1 MTEAE
6 GQAGGPGGRSMLD
19 NTVGV
24 GDLVLLESLTED
36 SLLENLWDRYNNKD
50 IYTYIGNVVVSI
62 NPYRKFK
69 LYTSERIAEYR
80 SRNIYEL
87 PPHIY
92 AIADVAYRS
101 MRDYNQDQCILITGE
116 SGAGKTEASKVVMQY
131 VAAVSGKGWEVD
143 RVKEQLLQSN
153 PVLEAFGNAKT
164 VRNDNSS
171 RFGKYMDI
179 EFDFKGDPVGGV
191 ITKYLLEKSR
201 VVHQVQGERNFH
213 IFYHLLSGASDDLLA
228 KLHLKRDCDIYN
240 YLNQSG
246 CAKVDTIDDKKDFIV
261 VEKAMDVV
269 GFTPDEKSSIYSLLS
284 AVLNLG
290 NVTFE
295 EGEDHGEAHD
305 FVTLSNEEFLS
316 WTCEMLQCGPQLL
329 QEALTRR
336 TVEAGFEKVVTPL
349 SSARAY
355 YARDALSKATYR
367 RMFSWL
373 IQRINDSIRVK
384 KKGKR
389 KVIGVLDIY
398 GFEIFK
404 TNSFEQFIINYCNE
418 KLQQIFIELTL
429 QSEQEEYIRE
439 GIEWTTID
447 YFNNAIICDLV
458 EKTHVGIIALL
469 DEECLRP
476 GEVSDETLLAKLNK
490 HCTGHPHF
498 ESRRCKQFLSDQT
511 LPHDSFRL
519 KHYAGSVTYC
529 VTGFV
534 DKNNDLLYRDL
545 SQCMYSCGHPL
556 AKELFPDGCPTKA
569 TKKRPPTTGT
579 QFKVSVTELMKNLKS
594 KNPHYIR
601 CIKPNDRKVAGLFD
615 DKLVRH
621 QIRYLGLLEN
631 VRVRRAGFAYRQEYD
646 EALQRYKMLCEKTW
660 PIWRGV
666 PKEGIKELFKGLN
679 IKPAAYACGRTK
691 IFIRNPRT
699 LFDLEERR
707 KHSMHRLAI
716 IIQTVF
722 RGWSQRTKYL
732 KMKESE
738 IIIAKYYRRFRD
750 QRIYQRK
757 KQAAIVIAS
766 YTRGWKARELYKAM
780 LYEKKC
786 IWASGI
792 IRKYFYGWQARK
804 LYKAMLYEKKC
815 IWASGIIR
823 KYFYGWQARKL
834 YRAMVLEKNRKQA
847 AITINAYCRGWKA
860 RQLYRAMLLEK
871 KRNQAV
877 TVINA
882 YFRGWKARKLY
893 HAMVLEKIR
902 NQAASVINALYR
914 GWKARQLYRAMLLEK
929 KRNQAA
935 SIINAYF
942 KGWKI
947 RRLYYPKFKKN
958 AAPKIMKFLRVFF
971 RYRYLI
977 TLKRNLPTVSPVD
990 EHWPSSSPMFRK
1002 TNALLRDI
1010 YHSWRCKK
1018 YRDSITPE
1026 KRNILREKLQ
1036 ASEVFK
1042 DKKSLY
1048 PSTVGV
1054 PFHSDRLNLIANP
1067 KWQKNAKN
1075 NNMRIVWSDSVLK
1088 INRKDGKTVPQILTI
1103 SDSEVLVLDPKSLQ
1117 LKYNVDLGDIQK
1129 ISVSPLKDGVIVFHL
1144 RSDKQDKNYL
1154 KGDFA
1159 FHTEHVVELVA
1170 KLLMQVES
1178 KNDIQA
1184 PVHVADKIAVNFGG
1198 STVELSFKA
1207 SDKPLTQPLLCKRK
1221 GDVIDVLI

>member
-757 KQAAIVIAS
+757 KQAAIVIAA
-766 YTRGWKARELYKAM
+766 YT
-780 LYEKKC
+780 
-786 IWASGI
+786 
-792 IRKYFYGWQARK
+792 
-804 LYKAMLYEKKC
+804 
-815 IWASGIIR
+815 
-823 KYFYGWQARKL
+823 
-834 YRAMVLEKNRKQA
+834 
-847 AITINAYCRGWKA
+847 RGWKA

-1002 TNALLRDI
+1002 TNALLKDI

>member
-1 MTEAE
+1 
-6 GQAGGPGGRSMLD
+6 SNLSFLD
-19 NTVGV
+19 
-24 GDLVLLESLTED
+24 LQ
-36 SLLENLWDRYNNKD
+36 
-50 IYTYIGNVVVSI
+50 TYIGNVVVSI

-69 LYTSERIAEYR
+69 LYTSEMIAKYR

-92 AIADVAYRS
+92 AIADEAYRS
-101 MRDYNQDQCILITGE
+101 MRDYNQDQCIIITGE
-116 SGAGKTEASKVVMQY
+116 SGAGKTEASKVVMQF

-164 VRNDNSS
+164 LRNDNSS

-228 KLHLKRDCDIYN
+228 KLHLKRDCDIYY
-240 YLNQSG
+240 YLNQSE
-246 CAKVDTIDDKKDFIV
+246 CSEVSTIDDKKDFIV
-261 VEKAMDVV
+261 VEKAMDIV
-269 GFTPDEKSSIYSLLS
+269 GFNPDEKHSIYTLLS
-284 AVLNLG
+284 AILNLG

-295 EGEDHGEAHD
+295 EEADHGAAHD
-305 FVTLSNEEFLS
+305 FVTLTNGEFLN
-316 WTCEMLQCGPQLL
+316 WTCEMLQCGSQLL
-329 QEALTRR
+329 QDALTRR
-336 TVEAGFEKVVTPL
+336 TVEAGNEKVVTPL
-349 SSARAY
+349 TSARAY

-373 IQRINDSIRVK
+373 IQRVNDSIRVK
-384 KKGKR
+384 KRGKR

-398 GFEIFK
+398 GFEIFQ

-429 QSEQEEYIRE
+429 QSEQEEYVRE
-439 GIEWTTID
+439 GIEWTAID

-476 GEVSDETLLAKLNK
+476 GEVSDDTFLEKLNK
-490 HCTGHPHF
+490 HCTEHPHF
-498 ESRRCKQFLSDQT
+498 ESRRCKKFLSDQT

-529 VTGFV
+529 VSGFV

-545 SQCMYSCGHPL
+545 SQCMYLCGHPL

-579 QFKVSVTELMKNLKS
+579 QFKVSVAELMKNLKT

-621 QIRYLGLLEN
+621 QVRYLGFYWPVKVTLLT
-631 VRVRRAGFAYRQEYD
+631 VCSPVV
-646 EALQRYKMLCEKTW
+646 RYKMLCDKTW
-660 PIWRGV
+660 PNWRGA
-666 PKEGIKELFKGLN
+666 PKEGIKELFKSLN
-679 IKPAAYACGRTK
+679 IKPAACAYGRTK

-699 LFDLEERR
+699 LFELEERR
-707 KHSMHRLAI
+707 KHGMHRLAI
-716 IIQTVF
+716 IIQTIF
-722 RGWSQRTKYL
+722 RGWNQRTKFL

-738 IIIAKYYRRFRD
+738 VIIAKYYRRFRD
-750 QRIYQRK
+750 QRLYLRK
-757 KQAAIVIAS
+757 RQATIVIQC
-766 YTRGWKARELYKAM
+766 YTRGWKAREIYKAM
-780 LYEKKC
+780 VYEKMC

-804 LYKAMLYEKKC
+804 LYRAMLYEKWC

-834 YRAMVLEKNRKQA
+834 YRAMVLEKKRNQA
-847 AITINAYCRGWKA
+847 VTTIAAYFRGWKA
-860 RQLYRAMLLEK
+860 RALYRAMVLEK

-877 TVINA
+877 IIINA
-882 YFRGWKARKLY
+882 YCRGWKARKLY

-935 SIINAYF
+935 SIIKAYY
-942 KGWKI
+942 KGRKV

-971 RYRYLI
+971 RYRFLV
-977 TLKRNLPTVSPVD
+977 TLKKNLPSVSPVD

-1002 TNALLRDI
+1002 TNSVLKNM

-1018 YRDSITPE
+1018 YRDNISPE
-1026 KRNILREKLQ
+1026 RRNILKEKLQ

-1048 PSTVGV
+1048 PSTVPV
-1054 PFHSDRLNLIANP
+1054 PFKGDRLNLVANP
-1067 KWQKNAKN
+1067 KWQRNAKN
-1075 NNMRIVWSDSVLK
+1075 NNVHIVWADSVLK
-1088 INRKDGKTVPQILTI
+1088 VNRKDGKTVPQILTI
-1103 SDSEVLVLDPKSLQ
+1103 SDSEVSVLDPKSLQ

-1129 ISVSPLKDGVIVFHL
+1129 ISVTPLKDGVIVFHI
-1144 RSDKQDKNYL
+1144 RSDKQDKNHVI
-1154 KGDFA
+1154 KGDFV

-1170 KLLMQVES
+1170 KLLVQVDS
-1178 KNDIQA
+1178 RNDMLA

-1198 STVELSFKA
+1198 SVVELTFKT
-1207 SDKPLTQPLLCKRK
+1207 SDKALPQPLQCKRK
-1221 GDVIDVLI
+1221 GNVIDILI

>member
-1 MTEAE
+1 MTDAE
-6 GQAGGPGGRSMLD
+6 GQSLGPSGRSMLD
-19 NTVGV
+19 NTIGV
-24 GDLVLLESLTED
+24 GDMVLLESLTED
-36 SLLENLWDRYNNKD
+36 SMLENLWNRYNNKD

-69 LYTSERIAEYR
+69 LYTSEMIAKYR

-92 AIADVAYRS
+92 AIADEAYRS
-101 MRDYNQDQCILITGE
+101 MRDYNQDQCIIITGE
-116 SGAGKTEASKVVMQY
+116 SGAGKTEASKVVMQF

-164 VRNDNSS
+164 LRNDNSS

-228 KLHLKRDCDIYN
+228 KLHLKRDCDIYY
-240 YLNQSG
+240 YLNQSE
-246 CAKVDTIDDKKDFIV
+246 CSEVSTIDDKKDFIV
-261 VEKAMDVV
+261 VEKAMDIV
-269 GFTPDEKSSIYSLLS
+269 GFNPDEKHSIYTLLS
-284 AVLNLG
+284 AILNLG

-295 EGEDHGEAHD
+295 EEADHGAAHD
-305 FVTLSNEEFLS
+305 FVTLSNGEFLN
-316 WTCEMLQCGPQLL
+316 WTCEMLQCGSQLL
-329 QEALTRR
+329 QDALTRR
-336 TVEAGFEKVVTPL
+336 TVEAGNEKVVTPL
-349 SSARAY
+349 TSARAY

-373 IQRINDSIRVK
+373 IQRVNDSIRVK
-384 KKGKR
+384 KRGKR

-398 GFEIFK
+398 GFEIFQ

-429 QSEQEEYIRE
+429 QSEQEEYVRE
-439 GIEWTTID
+439 GIEWTAID

-476 GEVSDETLLAKLNK
+476 GEVSDGTFLEKLNK
-490 HCTGHPHF
+490 HCTEHPHF
-498 ESRRCKQFLSDQT
+498 ESRKCKKFLSDQT

-519 KHYAGSVTYC
+519 RHYAGSVTYC
-529 VTGFV
+529 VSGFV

-545 SQCMYSCGHPL
+545 SQCMYLCGHPL

-579 QFKVSVTELMKNLKS
+579 QFKVSVAELMKNLKT

-621 QIRYLGLLEN
+621 QVRYLGLLEN
-631 VRVRRAGFAYRQEYD
+631 LRVRRAGFAFRQEFD
-646 EALQRYKMLCEKTW
+646 EALQRYKMLCDKTW
-660 PIWRGV
+660 PNWRGA
-666 PKEGIKELFKGLN
+666 PKEGIKELFKSLN
-679 IKPAAYACGRTK
+679 IKPEACAYGRTK

-699 LFDLEERR
+699 LFELEERR
-707 KHSMHRLAI
+707 KHGMHRLAI
-716 IIQTVF
+716 IIQTIF
-722 RGWSQRTKYL
+722 RGWNQRTKFL

-738 IIIAKYYRRFRD
+738 VIIAKYYRRFRD
-750 QRIYQRK
+750 RRLYLRK
-757 KQAAIVIAS
+757 RQATIVIQC
-766 YTRGWKARELYKAM
+766 YTRGWKAREIYKAM
-780 LYEKKC
+780 VYEKMC

-792 IRKYFYGWQARK
+792 IRKYFYGWQ
-804 LYKAMLYEKKC
+804 
-815 IWASGIIR
+815 
-823 KYFYGWQARKL
+823 
-834 YRAMVLEKNRKQA
+834 V
-847 AITINAYCRGWKA
+847 
-860 RQLYRAMLLEK
+860 
-871 KRNQAV
+871 
-877 TVINA
+877 
-882 YFRGWKARKLY
+882 
-893 HAMVLEKIR
+893 
-902 NQAASVINALYR
+902 
-914 GWKARQLYRAMLLEK
+914 
-929 KRNQAA
+929 
-935 SIINAYF
+935 
-942 KGWKI
+942 

-971 RYRYLI
+971 RYRFLV
-977 TLKRNLPTVSPVD
+977 TLKKNLPSVSPVD

-1002 TNALLRDI
+1002 TNSVLKNM

-1018 YRDSITPE
+1018 YRDNISPE
-1026 KRNILREKLQ
+1026 RRNILKEKLQ

-1048 PSTVGV
+1048 PSTVPV
-1054 PFHSDRLNLIANP
+1054 PFKGDRLNLVANP
-1067 KWQKNAKN
+1067 KWQRNAKN
-1075 NNMRIVWSDSVLK
+1075 NNVHIVWADSVLK
-1088 INRKDGKTVPQILTI
+1088 VNRKDGKTVPQILTI
-1103 SDSEVLVLDPKSLQ
+1103 SDSEVSVLDPKSLQ

-1129 ISVSPLKDGVIVFHL
+1129 ISVTPLKDGVIVFHI
-1144 RSDKQDKNYL
+1144 RSDKQDKNHVI
-1154 KGDFA
+1154 KGDFV

-1170 KLLMQVES
+1170 KLLVQVDS
-1178 KNDIQA
+1178 RNDMLA

-1198 STVELSFKA
+1198 SVVELTFKT
-1207 SDKPLTQPLLCKRK
+1207 SDKALPQPLQCKRK
-1221 GDVIDVLI
+1221 GNVIDILI

>member
-792 IRKYFYGWQARK
+792 IRKYFYGWQAR
-804 LYKAMLYEKKC
+804 
-815 IWASGIIR
+815 
-823 KYFYGWQARKL
+823 
-834 YRAMVLEKNRKQA
+834 
-847 AITINAYCRGWKA
+847 
-860 RQLYRAMLLEK
+860 
-871 KRNQAV
+871 
-877 TVINA
+877 
-882 YFRGWKARKLY
+882 
-893 HAMVLEKIR
+893 
-902 NQAASVINALYR
+902 
-914 GWKARQLYRAMLLEK
+914 QLYRAMLLEK

>member
-757 KQAAIVIAS
+757 KQAAIVIAA

-792 IRKYFYGWQARK
+792 IRKYFYGWQ
-804 LYKAMLYEKKC
+804 
-815 IWASGIIR
+815 
-823 KYFYGWQARKL
+823 
-834 YRAMVLEKNRKQA
+834 
-847 AITINAYCRGWKA
+847 
-860 RQLYRAMLLEK
+860 
-871 KRNQAV
+871 
-877 TVINA
+877 
-882 YFRGWKARKLY
+882 
-893 HAMVLEKIR
+893 
-902 NQAASVINALYR
+902 
-914 GWKARQLYRAMLLEK
+914 
-929 KRNQAA
+929 
-935 SIINAYF
+935 
-942 KGWKI
+942 I

-1002 TNALLRDI
+1002 TNALLKDI

>member
-1 MTEAE
+1 MTDAE
-6 GQAGGPGGRSMLD
+6 GQSLGPSGRSMLD
-19 NTVGV
+19 NTIGV
-24 GDLVLLESLTED
+24 GDMVLLESLTED
-36 SLLENLWDRYNNKD
+36 SMLENLWNRYNNKD

-69 LYTSERIAEYR
+69 LYSSEMIAKYR

-92 AIADVAYRS
+92 AIADEAYRS
-101 MRDYNQDQCILITGE
+101 MRDYNQDQCIIITGE
-116 SGAGKTEASKVVMQY
+116 SGAGKTEASKVVMQF

-164 VRNDNSS
+164 LRNDNSS

-228 KLHLKRDCDIYN
+228 KLHLKRDCDIYY
-240 YLNQSG
+240 YLNQSE
-246 CAKVDTIDDKKDFIV
+246 CSEVSTIDDKKDFIV
-261 VEKAMDVV
+261 VEKAMDIV
-269 GFTPDEKSSIYSLLS
+269 GFNPDEKHSIYTLLS
-284 AVLNLG
+284 AILNLG

-295 EGEDHGEAHD
+295 EEADHGAAHD
-305 FVTLSNEEFLS
+305 FVTLSNGEFLN
-316 WTCEMLQCGPQLL
+316 WTCEMLQCGSQLL
-329 QEALTRR
+329 QDALTRR
-336 TVEAGFEKVVTPL
+336 TVEAGNEKVVTPL
-349 SSARAY
+349 TSARAY

-373 IQRINDSIRVK
+373 IQRVNDSIRVK
-384 KKGKR
+384 KRGKR

-398 GFEIFK
+398 GFEIFQ

-429 QSEQEEYIRE
+429 QSEQEEYVRE
-439 GIEWTTID
+439 GIEWTAID

-476 GEVSDETLLAKLNK
+476 GEVSDDTFLEKLNK
-490 HCTGHPHF
+490 HCTEHPHF
-498 ESRRCKQFLSDQT
+498 ESRRCKKFLSDQT

-529 VTGFV
+529 VSGFV

-545 SQCMYSCGHPL
+545 SQCMYLCGHPL

-579 QFKVSVTELMKNLKS
+579 QFKVSVAELMKNLKT

-601 CIKPNDRKVAGLFD
+601 CIKPNDRKVAGIFD

-621 QIRYLGLLEN
+621 QVRYLGLLEN
-631 VRVRRAGFAYRQEYD
+631 LRVRRAGFAFRQEFE
-646 EALQRYKMLCEKTW
+646 EALQRYKMLCDKTW
-660 PIWRGV
+660 PNWRGA
-666 PKEGIKELFKGLN
+666 PKEGIKELFKSLN
-679 IKPAAYACGRTK
+679 IKPAACAYGRTK

-699 LFDLEERR
+699 LFELEERR
-707 KHSMHRLAI
+707 KHGMHRLAI
-716 IIQTVF
+716 IIQTIF
-722 RGWSQRTKYL
+722 RGWNQRTKFL

-738 IIIAKYYRRFRD
+738 VIIAKYYRRFRD
-750 QRIYQRK
+750 QRLYLRK
-757 KQAAIVIAS
+757 RQATIVIQC
-766 YTRGWKARELYKAM
+766 YTRGWKAREIYKAM
-780 LYEKKC
+780 VYEKMC

-792 IRKYFYGWQARK
+792 IRKYFYGWQ
-804 LYKAMLYEKKC
+804 
-815 IWASGIIR
+815 
-823 KYFYGWQARKL
+823 
-834 YRAMVLEKNRKQA
+834 
-847 AITINAYCRGWKA
+847 
-860 RQLYRAMLLEK
+860 
-871 KRNQAV
+871 
-877 TVINA
+877 
-882 YFRGWKARKLY
+882 
-893 HAMVLEKIR
+893 
-902 NQAASVINALYR
+902 
-914 GWKARQLYRAMLLEK
+914 ARQLYRAMLLEK

-935 SIINAYF
+935 SIIKAYY
-942 KGWKI
+942 KGRKV

-971 RYRYLI
+971 RYRFLV
-977 TLKRNLPTVSPVD
+977 TLKKNLPSVSPVD

-1002 TNALLRDI
+1002 TNSLLKNM

-1018 YRDSITPE
+1018 YRDNISPE
-1026 KRNILREKLQ
+1026 RRNILKEKLQ

-1048 PSTVGV
+1048 PSTVPV
-1054 PFHSDRLNLIANP
+1054 PFKGDRLNLVANP
-1067 KWQKNAKN
+1067 KWQRNAKN
-1075 NNMRIVWSDSVLK
+1075 NNVHIVWADSVLK
-1088 INRKDGKTVPQILTI
+1088 VNRKDGKTVPQILTI
-1103 SDSEVLVLDPKSLQ
+1103 SDSEVSVLDPKSLQ

-1129 ISVSPLKDGVIVFHL
+1129 ISVTPLKDGVIVFHI
-1144 RSDKQDKNYL
+1144 RSDKQDKNHVI
-1154 KGDFA
+1154 KGDFV

-1170 KLLMQVES
+1170 KLLVQVDS
-1178 KNDIQA
+1178 RNDMLA

-1198 STVELSFKA
+1198 SVVELTFKT
-1207 SDKPLTQPLLCKRK
+1207 SDKALPQPLQCKRK
-1221 GDVIDVLI
+1221 GNVIDILI

>member
-1 MTEAE
+1 MTDAE
-6 GQAGGPGGRSMLD
+6 GQSLGPSGRSMLD
-19 NTVGV
+19 NTIGV
-24 GDLVLLESLTED
+24 GDMVLLESLTED
-36 SLLENLWDRYNNKD
+36 SMLENLWNRYNNKD

-69 LYTSERIAEYR
+69 LYTSEMIAKYR

-92 AIADVAYRS
+92 AIADEAYRS
-101 MRDYNQDQCILITGE
+101 MRDYNQDQCIIITGE
-116 SGAGKTEASKVVMQY
+116 SGAGKTEASKVVMQF

-164 VRNDNSS
+164 LRNDNSS

-228 KLHLKRDCDIYN
+228 KLHLKRDCDIYY
-240 YLNQSG
+240 YLNQSE
-246 CAKVDTIDDKKDFIV
+246 CSEVSTIDDKKDFIV
-261 VEKAMDVV
+261 VEKAMDIV
-269 GFTPDEKSSIYSLLS
+269 GFNPDEKHSIYTLLS
-284 AVLNLG
+284 AILNLG

-295 EGEDHGEAHD
+295 EEADHGAAHD
-305 FVTLSNEEFLS
+305 FVTLSNGEFLN
-316 WTCEMLQCGPQLL
+316 WTCEMLQCGSQLL
-329 QEALTRR
+329 QDALTRR
-336 TVEAGFEKVVTPL
+336 TVEAGNEKVVTPL
-349 SSARAY
+349 TSARAY

-373 IQRINDSIRVK
+373 IQRVNDSIRVK
-384 KKGKR
+384 KRGKR

-398 GFEIFK
+398 GFEIFQ

-429 QSEQEEYIRE
+429 QSEQEEYVRE
-439 GIEWTTID
+439 GIEWTAID

-476 GEVSDETLLAKLNK
+476 GEVSDGTFLEKLNK
-490 HCTGHPHF
+490 HCTEHPHF
-498 ESRRCKQFLSDQT
+498 ESRKCKKFLSDQT

-519 KHYAGSVTYC
+519 RHYAGSVTYC
-529 VTGFV
+529 VSGFV

-545 SQCMYSCGHPL
+545 SQCMYLCGHPL

-579 QFKVSVTELMKNLKS
+579 QFKVSVAELMKNLKT

-621 QIRYLGLLEN
+621 QVRYLGLLEN
-631 VRVRRAGFAYRQEYD
+631 LRVRRAGFAFRQEFD
-646 EALQRYKMLCEKTW
+646 EALQRYKMLCDKTW
-660 PIWRGV
+660 PNWRGA
-666 PKEGIKELFKGLN
+666 PKEGIKELFKSLN
-679 IKPAAYACGRTK
+679 IKPEACAYGRTK

-699 LFDLEERR
+699 LFELEERR
-707 KHSMHRLAI
+707 KHGMHRLAI
-716 IIQTVF
+716 IIQTIF
-722 RGWSQRTKYL
+722 RGWNQRTKFL

-738 IIIAKYYRRFRD
+738 VIIAKYYRRFRD
-750 QRIYQRK
+750 RRLYLRK
-757 KQAAIVIAS
+757 RQATIVIQC
-766 YTRGWKARELYKAM
+766 YT
-780 LYEKKC
+780 
-786 IWASGI
+786 
-792 IRKYFYGWQARK
+792 
-804 LYKAMLYEKKC
+804 
-815 IWASGIIR
+815 
-823 KYFYGWQARKL
+823 
-834 YRAMVLEKNRKQA
+834 
-847 AITINAYCRGWKA
+847 
-860 RQLYRAMLLEK
+860 
-871 KRNQAV
+871 
-877 TVINA
+877 
-882 YFRGWKARKLY
+882 
-893 HAMVLEKIR
+893 
-902 NQAASVINALYR
+902 R

-935 SIINAYF
+935 SIIKAYY
-942 KGWKI
+942 KGRKV

-971 RYRYLI
+971 RYRFLV
-977 TLKRNLPTVSPVD
+977 TLKKNLPSVSPVD

-1002 TNALLRDI
+1002 TNSVLKNM

-1018 YRDSITPE
+1018 YRDNISPE
-1026 KRNILREKLQ
+1026 RRNILKEKLQ

-1048 PSTVGV
+1048 PSTVPV
-1054 PFHSDRLNLIANP
+1054 PFKGDRLNLVANP
-1067 KWQKNAKN
+1067 KWQRNAKN
-1075 NNMRIVWSDSVLK
+1075 NNVHIVWADSVLK
-1088 INRKDGKTVPQILTI
+1088 VNRKDGKTVPQILTI
-1103 SDSEVLVLDPKSLQ
+1103 SDSEVSVLDPKSLQ

-1129 ISVSPLKDGVIVFHL
+1129 ISVTPLKDGVIVFHI
-1144 RSDKQDKNYL
+1144 RSDKQDKNHVI
-1154 KGDFA
+1154 KGDFV

-1170 KLLMQVES
+1170 KLLVQVDS
-1178 KNDIQA
+1178 RNDMLA

-1198 STVELSFKA
+1198 SVVELTFKT
-1207 SDKPLTQPLLCKRK
+1207 SDKALPQPLQCKRK
-1221 GDVIDVLI
+1221 GNVIDILI

>member
-1 MTEAE
+1 MTDAE
-6 GQAGGPGGRSMLD
+6 GQSLGPSGRSMLD
-19 NTVGV
+19 NTIGV
-24 GDLVLLESLTED
+24 GDMVLLESLTED
-36 SLLENLWDRYNNKD
+36 SMLENLWNRYNNKD

-69 LYTSERIAEYR
+69 LYTSEMIAKYR

-92 AIADVAYRS
+92 AIADEAYRS
-101 MRDYNQDQCILITGE
+101 MRDYNQDQCIIITGE
-116 SGAGKTEASKVVMQY
+116 SGAGKTEASKVVMQF

-164 VRNDNSS
+164 LRNDNSS

-228 KLHLKRDCDIYN
+228 KLHLKRDCDIYY
-240 YLNQSG
+240 YLNQSE
-246 CAKVDTIDDKKDFIV
+246 CSEVSTIDDKKDFIV
-261 VEKAMDVV
+261 VEKAMDIV
-269 GFTPDEKSSIYSLLS
+269 GFNPDEKHSIYTLLS
-284 AVLNLG
+284 AILNLG
-290 NVTFE
+290 NVKFE
-295 EGEDHGEAHD
+295 EEADHGAAHD
-305 FVTLSNEEFLS
+305 FVTLSNGEFLN
-316 WTCEMLQCGPQLL
+316 WTCEMLQCGSQLL
-329 QEALTRR
+329 QDALTRR
-336 TVEAGFEKVVTPL
+336 TVEAGNEKVVTPL
-349 SSARAY
+349 TSARAY

-373 IQRINDSIRVK
+373 IQRVNDSIRVK
-384 KKGKR
+384 KRGKR

-398 GFEIFK
+398 GFEIFQ

-429 QSEQEEYIRE
+429 QSEQEEYVRE
-439 GIEWTTID
+439 GIEWTAID

-476 GEVSDETLLAKLNK
+476 GEVSDGTFLEKLNK
-490 HCTGHPHF
+490 HCTEHPHF
-498 ESRRCKQFLSDQT
+498 ESRKCKKFLSDQT

-519 KHYAGSVTYC
+519 RHYAGSVTYC
-529 VTGFV
+529 VSGFV

-545 SQCMYSCGHPL
+545 SQCMYLCGHPL

-579 QFKVSVTELMKNLKS
+579 QFKVSVAELMKNLKT

-621 QIRYLGLLEN
+621 QVRYLGLLEN
-631 VRVRRAGFAYRQEYD
+631 LRVRRAGFAFRQEFD
-646 EALQRYKMLCEKTW
+646 EALQRYKMLCDKTW
-660 PIWRGV
+660 PNWRGA
-666 PKEGIKELFKGLN
+666 PKEGIKELFKSLN
-679 IKPAAYACGRTK
+679 IKPEACAYGRTK

-699 LFDLEERR
+699 LFELEERR
-707 KHSMHRLAI
+707 KHGMHRLAI
-716 IIQTVF
+716 IIQTIF
-722 RGWSQRTKYL
+722 RGWNQRTKFL

-738 IIIAKYYRRFRD
+738 VIIAKYYRRFRD
-750 QRIYQRK
+750 RRLYLRK
-757 KQAAIVIAS
+757 RQATIVIQC
-766 YTRGWKARELYKAM
+766 YT
-780 LYEKKC
+780 
-786 IWASGI
+786 
-792 IRKYFYGWQARK
+792 
-804 LYKAMLYEKKC
+804 
-815 IWASGIIR
+815 
-823 KYFYGWQARKL
+823 
-834 YRAMVLEKNRKQA
+834 
-847 AITINAYCRGWKA
+847 
-860 RQLYRAMLLEK
+860 
-871 KRNQAV
+871 
-877 TVINA
+877 
-882 YFRGWKARKLY
+882 
-893 HAMVLEKIR
+893 
-902 NQAASVINALYR
+902 R

-935 SIINAYF
+935 SIIKAYY
-942 KGWKI
+942 KGRKV

-971 RYRYLI
+971 RYRFLV
-977 TLKRNLPTVSPVD
+977 TLKKNLPSVSPVD

-1002 TNALLRDI
+1002 TNSVLKNM

-1018 YRDSITPE
+1018 YRDNISPE
-1026 KRNILREKLQ
+1026 RRNILKEKLQ

-1048 PSTVGV
+1048 PSTVPV
-1054 PFHSDRLNLIANP
+1054 PFKGDRLNLVANP
-1067 KWQKNAKN
+1067 KWQRNAKN
-1075 NNMRIVWSDSVLK
+1075 NNVHIVWADSVLK
-1088 INRKDGKTVPQILTI
+1088 VNRKDGKTVPQILTI
-1103 SDSEVLVLDPKSLQ
+1103 SDSEVSVLDPKSLQ

-1129 ISVSPLKDGVIVFHL
+1129 ISVTPLKDGVIVFHI
-1144 RSDKQDKNYL
+1144 RSDKQDKNHVI
-1154 KGDFA
+1154 KGDFV

-1170 KLLMQVES
+1170 KLLVQVDS
-1178 KNDIQA
+1178 RNDMLA

-1198 STVELSFKA
+1198 SVVELTFKT
-1207 SDKPLTQPLLCKRK
+1207 SDKALPQPLQCKRK
-1221 GDVIDVLI
+1221 GNVIDILI

>member
-1 MTEAE
+1 MTETE

-246 CAKVDTIDDKKDFIV
+246 CAQVDTIDDKKDFIV

-269 GFTPDEKSSIYSLLS
+269 GFTPDEKRSIYSLLS

-646 EALQRYKMLCEKTW
+646 QALQRYKMLCEKTW

-666 PKEGIKELFKGLN
+666 PKEGIKELFKSLN

-707 KHSMHRLAI
+707 KHAMHRLAI

-757 KQAAIVIAS
+757 RQAAIVIAC

-792 IRKYFYGWQARK
+792 IRKYFYGWQ
-804 LYKAMLYEKKC
+804 
-815 IWASGIIR
+815 
-823 KYFYGWQARKL
+823 
-834 YRAMVLEKNRKQA
+834 
-847 AITINAYCRGWKA
+847 
-860 RQLYRAMLLEK
+860 
-871 KRNQAV
+871 
-877 TVINA
+877 
-882 YFRGWKARKLY
+882 
-893 HAMVLEKIR
+893 
-902 NQAASVINALYR
+902 
-914 GWKARQLYRAMLLEK
+914 ARQLYRAMLLEK

-990 EHWPSSSPMFRK
+990 EHWPSSSLMFRK
-1002 TNALLRDI
+1002 TNALLKDI

-1042 DKKSLY
+1042 DKKTLY

-1129 ISVSPLKDGVIVFHL
+1129 ISVTPLKDGVIVFHV

-1198 STVELSFKA
+1198 STVELNFKA
-1207 SDKPLTQPLLCKRK
+1207 SDKPLTQPLVCKRK
-1221 GDVIDVLI
+1221 GDIIDVLI

>member
-757 KQAAIVIAS
+757 KQAAIVIAA
-766 YTRGWKARELYKAM
+766 YT
-780 LYEKKC
+780 
-786 IWASGI
+786 
-792 IRKYFYGWQARK
+792 
-804 LYKAMLYEKKC
+804 
-815 IWASGIIR
+815 
-823 KYFYGWQARKL
+823 
-834 YRAMVLEKNRKQA
+834 
-847 AITINAYCRGWKA
+847 
-860 RQLYRAMLLEK
+860 
-871 KRNQAV
+871 
-877 TVINA
+877 
-882 YFRGWKARKLY
+882 
-893 HAMVLEKIR
+893 
-902 NQAASVINALYR
+902 R

-1002 TNALLRDI
+1002 TNALLKDI

>member
-1 MTEAE
+1 MTDAE
-6 GQAGGPGGRSMLD
+6 GQSLGPSGRSMLD
-19 NTVGV
+19 NTIGV
-24 GDLVLLESLTED
+24 GDMVLLESLTED
-36 SLLENLWDRYNNKD
+36 SMLENLWNRYNNKD

-69 LYTSERIAEYR
+69 LYTSEMIAKYR

-92 AIADVAYRS
+92 AIADEAYRS
-101 MRDYNQDQCILITGE
+101 MRDYNQDQCIIITGE
-116 SGAGKTEASKVVMQY
+116 SGAGKTEASKVVMQF

-153 PVLEAFGNAKT
+153 P
-164 VRNDNSS
+164 
-171 RFGKYMDI
+171 GKYMDI

-228 KLHLKRDCDIYN
+228 KLHLKRDCDIYY
-240 YLNQSG
+240 YLNQSE
-246 CAKVDTIDDKKDFIV
+246 CSEVSTIDDKKDFIV
-261 VEKAMDVV
+261 VEKAMDIV
-269 GFTPDEKSSIYSLLS
+269 GFNPDEKHSIYTLLS
-284 AVLNLG
+284 AILNLG

-295 EGEDHGEAHD
+295 EEADHGAAHD
-305 FVTLSNEEFLS
+305 FVTLSNGEFLN
-316 WTCEMLQCGPQLL
+316 WTCEMLQCGSQLL
-329 QEALTRR
+329 QDALTRR
-336 TVEAGFEKVVTPL
+336 TVEAGNEKVVTPL
-349 SSARAY
+349 TSARAY

-373 IQRINDSIRVK
+373 IQRVNDSIRVK
-384 KKGKR
+384 KRGKR

-398 GFEIFK
+398 GFEIF
-404 TNSFEQFIINYCNE
+404 Q
-418 KLQQIFIELTL
+418 
-429 QSEQEEYIRE
+429 
-439 GIEWTTID
+439 GIEWTAID

-476 GEVSDETLLAKLNK
+476 GEVSDDTFLEKLNK
-490 HCTGHPHF
+490 HCTEHPHF
-498 ESRRCKQFLSDQT
+498 ESRRCKKFLSDQT

-529 VTGFV
+529 VSGFV

-545 SQCMYSCGHPL
+545 SQCMYLCGHPL

-579 QFKVSVTELMKNLKS
+579 QFKVSVAELMKNLKT

-621 QIRYLGLLEN
+621 QVRYLGLLEN
-631 VRVRRAGFAYRQEYD
+631 LRVRRAGFAFRQEFD
-646 EALQRYKMLCEKTW
+646 EALQRYKMLCDKTW
-660 PIWRGV
+660 PNWRGA
-666 PKEGIKELFKGLN
+666 PKEGIKELFK
-679 IKPAAYACGRTK
+679 
-691 IFIRNPRT
+691 
-699 LFDLEERR
+699 LFELEERR
-707 KHSMHRLAI
+707 KHGMHRLAI
-716 IIQTVF
+716 IIQTIF
-722 RGWSQRTKYL
+722 RGWNQRTKFL

-738 IIIAKYYRRFRD
+738 VIIAKYYRRFRD
-750 QRIYQRK
+750 QRLYLRK
-757 KQAAIVIAS
+757 RQATIVIQC
-766 YTRGWKARELYKAM
+766 YTRGWKAREIYKAM
-780 LYEKKC
+780 VYEK
-786 IWASGI
+786 
-792 IRKYFYGWQARK
+792 
-804 LYKAMLYEKKC
+804 MC

-834 YRAMVLEKNRKQA
+834 YRAMVLEKKRNQA
-847 AITINAYCRGWKA
+847 VTTIAAYFRGWKA
-860 RQLYRAMLLEK
+860 RALYRAMVLEK

-877 TVINA
+877 IIINA
-882 YFRGWKARKLY
+882 YCRGWKARKLY

-935 SIINAYF
+935 SIIKAYY
-942 KGWKI
+942 KGRKV

-971 RYRYLI
+971 RYRFLV
-977 TLKRNLPTVSPVD
+977 TLKKNLPSVSPVD

-1002 TNALLRDI
+1002 TNSLLKNM

-1018 YRDSITPE
+1018 YRDNISPE
-1026 KRNILREKLQ
+1026 RRNILKEKLQ

-1048 PSTVGV
+1048 PSTVPV
-1054 PFHSDRLNLIANP
+1054 PFKGDRLNLVANP
-1067 KWQKNAKN
+1067 KWQRNAKN
-1075 NNMRIVWSDSVLK
+1075 NNVHIIWADSVL
-1088 INRKDGKTVPQILTI
+1088 KTVPQILTI
-1103 SDSEVLVLDPKSLQ
+1103 SDSEVSVLDPKSLQ

-1129 ISVSPLKDGVIVFHL
+1129 ISVTPLKDGVIVFHI
-1144 RSDKQDKNYL
+1144 R
-1154 KGDFA
+1154 
-1159 FHTEHVVELVA
+1159 
-1170 KLLMQVES
+1170 
-1178 KNDIQA
+1178 
-1184 PVHVADKIAVNFGG
+1184 IAVNFGG
-1198 STVELSFKA
+1198 SVVELTFKT
-1207 SDKPLTQPLLCKRK
+1207 SDKALPQPLQCKRK
-1221 GDVIDVLI
+1221 GNVIDILI

>member
-1 MTEAE
+1 MTDAE
-6 GQAGGPGGRSMLD
+6 GQSLGPSGRSMLD
-19 NTVGV
+19 NTIGV
-24 GDLVLLESLTED
+24 GDMVLLESLTED
-36 SLLENLWDRYNNKD
+36 SMLENLWNRYNNKD

-69 LYTSERIAEYR
+69 LYTSEMIAKYR

-92 AIADVAYRS
+92 AIADEAYRS
-101 MRDYNQDQCILITGE
+101 MRDYNQDQCIIITGE
-116 SGAGKTEASKVVMQY
+116 SGAGKTEASKVVMQF

-164 VRNDNSS
+164 LRNDNSS

-228 KLHLKRDCDIYN
+228 KLHLKRDCDIYY
-240 YLNQSG
+240 YLNQSE
-246 CAKVDTIDDKKDFIV
+246 CSEVSTIDDKKDFIV
-261 VEKAMDVV
+261 VEKAMDIV
-269 GFTPDEKSSIYSLLS
+269 GFNPDEKHSIYTLLS
-284 AVLNLG
+284 AILNLG

-295 EGEDHGEAHD
+295 EEADHGAAHD
-305 FVTLSNEEFLS
+305 FVTLSNGEFLN
-316 WTCEMLQCGPQLL
+316 WTCEMLQCGSQLL
-329 QEALTRR
+329 QDALTRR
-336 TVEAGFEKVVTPL
+336 TVEAGNEKVVTPL
-349 SSARAY
+349 TSARAY

-373 IQRINDSIRVK
+373 IQRVNDSIRVK
-384 KKGKR
+384 KRGKR

-398 GFEIFK
+398 GFEIFQ

-429 QSEQEEYIRE
+429 QSEQEEYVRE
-439 GIEWTTID
+439 GIEWTAID

-476 GEVSDETLLAKLNK
+476 GEVSDDTFLEKLNK
-490 HCTGHPHF
+490 HCTEHPHF
-498 ESRRCKQFLSDQT
+498 ESRRCKKFLSDQT

-529 VTGFV
+529 VSGFV

-545 SQCMYSCGHPL
+545 SQCMYLCGHPL

-579 QFKVSVTELMKNLKS
+579 QFKVSVAELMKNLKT

-621 QIRYLGLLEN
+621 QVRYLGLLEN
-631 VRVRRAGFAYRQEYD
+631 LRVRRAGFAFRQEFD
-646 EALQRYKMLCEKTW
+646 EALQRYKMLCDKTW
-660 PIWRGV
+660 PNWRGA
-666 PKEGIKELFKGLN
+666 PKEGIKELFKSLN
-679 IKPAAYACGRTK
+679 IKPAACAYGRTK

-699 LFDLEERR
+699 LFELEERR
-707 KHSMHRLAI
+707 KHGMHRLAI
-716 IIQTVF
+716 IIQTIF
-722 RGWSQRTKYL
+722 RGWNQRTKFL

-738 IIIAKYYRRFRD
+738 VIIAKYYRRFRD
-750 QRIYQRK
+750 QRLYLRK
-757 KQAAIVIAS
+757 RQATIVIQC
-766 YTRGWKARELYKAM
+766 YTRGWKAREIYKAM
-780 LYEKKC
+780 VYEKMC

-792 IRKYFYGWQARK
+792 IRKYFYGWQ
-804 LYKAMLYEKKC
+804 
-815 IWASGIIR
+815 
-823 KYFYGWQARKL
+823 
-834 YRAMVLEKNRKQA
+834 V
-847 AITINAYCRGWKA
+847 
-860 RQLYRAMLLEK
+860 
-871 KRNQAV
+871 
-877 TVINA
+877 
-882 YFRGWKARKLY
+882 
-893 HAMVLEKIR
+893 
-902 NQAASVINALYR
+902 
-914 GWKARQLYRAMLLEK
+914 
-929 KRNQAA
+929 
-935 SIINAYF
+935 
-942 KGWKI
+942 

-971 RYRYLI
+971 RYRFLV
-977 TLKRNLPTVSPVD
+977 TLKKNLPSVSPVD

-1002 TNALLRDI
+1002 TNSLLKNM
-1010 YHSWRCKK
+1010 YHSWRCKM
-1018 YRDSITPE
+1018 YRDFISPE
-1026 KRNILREKLQ
+1026 RRNILKEKLQ

-1048 PSTVGV
+1048 PSTVPV
-1054 PFHSDRLNLIANP
+1054 PFKGDRLNLVANP
-1067 KWQKNAKN
+1067 KWQRNAKN
-1075 NNMRIVWSDSVLK
+1075 NNVHIIWADSVLK
-1088 INRKDGKTVPQILTI
+1088 VNRKDGKTVPQILTI
-1103 SDSEVLVLDPKSLQ
+1103 SDSEVSVLDPKSLQ

-1129 ISVSPLKDGVIVFHL
+1129 ISVTPLKDGVIVFHI
-1144 RSDKQDKNYL
+1144 RSDKQDKNHVI
-1154 KGDFA
+1154 KGDFV

-1170 KLLMQVES
+1170 KLLVQVDS
-1178 KNDIQA
+1178 RNDMLA

-1198 STVELSFKA
+1198 SVVELTFKT
-1207 SDKPLTQPLLCKRK
+1207 SDKALPQPLQCKRK
-1221 GDVIDVLI
+1221 GNVIDILI

>member
-1 MTEAE
+1 MTDAE
-6 GQAGGPGGRSMLD
+6 GQSLGPSGRSMLD
-19 NTVGV
+19 NTIGV
-24 GDLVLLESLTED
+24 GDMVLLESLTED
-36 SLLENLWDRYNNKD
+36 SMLENLWNRYNNKD

-69 LYTSERIAEYR
+69 LYTSEMIAKYR

-92 AIADVAYRS
+92 AIADEAYRS
-101 MRDYNQDQCILITGE
+101 MRDYNQDQCIIITGE
-116 SGAGKTEASKVVMQY
+116 SGAGKTEASKVVMQF

-164 VRNDNSS
+164 LRNDNSS

-228 KLHLKRDCDIYN
+228 KLHLKRDCDIYY
-240 YLNQSG
+240 YLNQSE
-246 CAKVDTIDDKKDFIV
+246 CSEVSTIDDKKDFIV
-261 VEKAMDVV
+261 VEKAMDIV
-269 GFTPDEKSSIYSLLS
+269 GFNPDEKHSIYTLLS
-284 AVLNLG
+284 AILNLG

-295 EGEDHGEAHD
+295 EEADHGAAHD
-305 FVTLSNEEFLS
+305 FVTLSNGEFLN
-316 WTCEMLQCGPQLL
+316 WTCEMLQCGSQLL
-329 QEALTRR
+329 QDALTRR
-336 TVEAGFEKVVTPL
+336 TVEAGNEKVVTPL
-349 SSARAY
+349 TSARAY

-373 IQRINDSIRVK
+373 IQRVNDSIRVK
-384 KKGKR
+384 KRGKR

-398 GFEIFK
+398 GFEIFQ

-429 QSEQEEYIRE
+429 QSEQEEYVRE
-439 GIEWTTID
+439 GIEWTAID

-476 GEVSDETLLAKLNK
+476 GEVSDGTFLEKLNK
-490 HCTGHPHF
+490 HCTEHPHF
-498 ESRRCKQFLSDQT
+498 ESRKCKKFLSDQT

-519 KHYAGSVTYC
+519 RHYAGSVTYC
-529 VTGFV
+529 VSGFV

-545 SQCMYSCGHPL
+545 SQCMYLCGHPL

-579 QFKVSVTELMKNLKS
+579 QFKVSVAELMKNLKT

-621 QIRYLGLLEN
+621 QVRYLGLLEN
-631 VRVRRAGFAYRQEYD
+631 LRVRRAGFAFRQEFD
-646 EALQRYKMLCEKTW
+646 EALQRYKMLCDKTW
-660 PIWRGV
+660 PNWRGA
-666 PKEGIKELFKGLN
+666 PKEGIKELFKSLN
-679 IKPAAYACGRTK
+679 IKPEACAYGRTK

-699 LFDLEERR
+699 LFELEERR
-707 KHSMHRLAI
+707 KHGMHRLAI
-716 IIQTVF
+716 IIQTIF
-722 RGWSQRTKYL
+722 RGWNQRTKFL

-738 IIIAKYYRRFRD
+738 VIIAKYYRRFRD
-750 QRIYQRK
+750 RRLYLRK
-757 KQAAIVIAS
+757 RQATIVIQC
-766 YTRGWKARELYKAM
+766 YTRGWKAREIYKAM
-780 LYEKKC
+780 VYEKMC

-792 IRKYFYGWQARK
+792 IRKYFYGWQ
-804 LYKAMLYEKKC
+804 
-815 IWASGIIR
+815 
-823 KYFYGWQARKL
+823 
-834 YRAMVLEKNRKQA
+834 
-847 AITINAYCRGWKA
+847 
-860 RQLYRAMLLEK
+860 
-871 KRNQAV
+871 
-877 TVINA
+877 
-882 YFRGWKARKLY
+882 
-893 HAMVLEKIR
+893 
-902 NQAASVINALYR
+902 
-914 GWKARQLYRAMLLEK
+914 ARQLYRAMLLEK

-935 SIINAYF
+935 SIIKAYY
-942 KGWKI
+942 KGRKV

-971 RYRYLI
+971 RYRFLV
-977 TLKRNLPTVSPVD
+977 TLKKNLPSVSPVD

-1002 TNALLRDI
+1002 TNSVLKNM

-1018 YRDSITPE
+1018 YRDNISPE
-1026 KRNILREKLQ
+1026 RRNILKEKLQ

-1048 PSTVGV
+1048 PSTVPV
-1054 PFHSDRLNLIANP
+1054 PFKGDRLNLVANP
-1067 KWQKNAKN
+1067 KWQRNAKN
-1075 NNMRIVWSDSVLK
+1075 NNVHIVWADSVLK
-1088 INRKDGKTVPQILTI
+1088 VNRKDGKTVPQILTI
-1103 SDSEVLVLDPKSLQ
+1103 SDSEVSVLDPKSLQ

-1129 ISVSPLKDGVIVFHL
+1129 ISVTPLKDGVIVFHI
-1144 RSDKQDKNYL
+1144 RSDKQDKNHVI
-1154 KGDFA
+1154 KGDFV

-1170 KLLMQVES
+1170 KLLVQVDS
-1178 KNDIQA
+1178 RNDMLA

-1198 STVELSFKA
+1198 SVVELTFKT
-1207 SDKPLTQPLLCKRK
+1207 SDKALPQPLQCKRK
-1221 GDVIDVLI
+1221 GNVIDILI

>member
-1 MTEAE
+1 MTDAE
-6 GQAGGPGGRSMLD
+6 GQSLGPSGRSMLD
-19 NTVGV
+19 NTIGV
-24 GDLVLLESLTED
+24 GDMVLLESLTED
-36 SLLENLWDRYNNKD
+36 SMLENLWNRYNNKD

-69 LYTSERIAEYR
+69 LYTSEMIAKYR

-92 AIADVAYRS
+92 AIADEAYRS
-101 MRDYNQDQCILITGE
+101 MRDYNQDQCIIITGE
-116 SGAGKTEASKVVMQY
+116 SGAGKTEASKVVMQF

-164 VRNDNSS
+164 LRNDNSS

-228 KLHLKRDCDIYN
+228 KLHLKRDCDIYY
-240 YLNQSG
+240 YLNQSE
-246 CAKVDTIDDKKDFIV
+246 CSEVSTIDDKKDFIV
-261 VEKAMDVV
+261 VEKAMDIV
-269 GFTPDEKSSIYSLLS
+269 GFNPDEKHSIYTLLS
-284 AVLNLG
+284 AILNLG
-290 NVTFE
+290 NVKFE
-295 EGEDHGEAHD
+295 EEADHGAAHD
-305 FVTLSNEEFLS
+305 FVTLSNGEFLN
-316 WTCEMLQCGPQLL
+316 WTCEMLQCGSQLL
-329 QEALTRR
+329 QDALTRR
-336 TVEAGFEKVVTPL
+336 TVEAGNEKVVTPL
-349 SSARAY
+349 TSARAY

-373 IQRINDSIRVK
+373 IQRVNDSIRVK
-384 KKGKR
+384 KRGKR

-398 GFEIFK
+398 GFEIFQ

-429 QSEQEEYIRE
+429 QSEQEEYVRE
-439 GIEWTTID
+439 GIEWTAID

-476 GEVSDETLLAKLNK
+476 GEVSDGTFLEKLNK
-490 HCTGHPHF
+490 HCTEHPHF
-498 ESRRCKQFLSDQT
+498 ESRKCKKFLSDQT

-519 KHYAGSVTYC
+519 RHYAGSVTYC
-529 VTGFV
+529 VSGFV

-545 SQCMYSCGHPL
+545 SQCMYLCGHPL

-579 QFKVSVTELMKNLKS
+579 QFKVSVAELMKNLKT

-621 QIRYLGLLEN
+621 QVRYLGLLEN
-631 VRVRRAGFAYRQEYD
+631 LRVRRAGFAFRQEFD
-646 EALQRYKMLCEKTW
+646 EALQRYKMLCDKTW
-660 PIWRGV
+660 PNWRGA
-666 PKEGIKELFKGLN
+666 PKEGIKELFKSLN
-679 IKPAAYACGRTK
+679 IKPEACAYGRTK

-699 LFDLEERR
+699 LFELEERR
-707 KHSMHRLAI
+707 KHGMHRLAI
-716 IIQTVF
+716 IIQTIF
-722 RGWSQRTKYL
+722 RGWNQRTKFL

-738 IIIAKYYRRFRD
+738 VIIAKYYRRFRD
-750 QRIYQRK
+750 RRLYLRK
-757 KQAAIVIAS
+757 RQATIVIQC
-766 YTRGWKARELYKAM
+766 YTRGWKAREIYKAM
-780 LYEKKC
+780 VYEKMC

-792 IRKYFYGWQARK
+792 IRKYFYGWQ
-804 LYKAMLYEKKC
+804 
-815 IWASGIIR
+815 
-823 KYFYGWQARKL
+823 
-834 YRAMVLEKNRKQA
+834 V
-847 AITINAYCRGWKA
+847 
-860 RQLYRAMLLEK
+860 
-871 KRNQAV
+871 
-877 TVINA
+877 
-882 YFRGWKARKLY
+882 
-893 HAMVLEKIR
+893 
-902 NQAASVINALYR
+902 
-914 GWKARQLYRAMLLEK
+914 
-929 KRNQAA
+929 
-935 SIINAYF
+935 
-942 KGWKI
+942 

-971 RYRYLI
+971 RYRFLV
-977 TLKRNLPTVSPVD
+977 TLKKNLPSVSPVD

-1002 TNALLRDI
+1002 TNSVLKNM

-1018 YRDSITPE
+1018 YRDNISPE
-1026 KRNILREKLQ
+1026 RRNILKEKLQ

-1048 PSTVGV
+1048 PSTVPV
-1054 PFHSDRLNLIANP
+1054 PFKGDRLNLVANP
-1067 KWQKNAKN
+1067 KWQRNAKN
-1075 NNMRIVWSDSVLK
+1075 NNVHIVWADSVLK
-1088 INRKDGKTVPQILTI
+1088 VNRKDGKTVPQILTI
-1103 SDSEVLVLDPKSLQ
+1103 SDSEVSVLDPKSLQ

-1129 ISVSPLKDGVIVFHL
+1129 ISVTPLKDGVIVFHI
-1144 RSDKQDKNYL
+1144 RSDKQDKNHVI
-1154 KGDFA
+1154 KGDFV

-1170 KLLMQVES
+1170 KLLVQVDS
-1178 KNDIQA
+1178 RNDMLA

-1198 STVELSFKA
+1198 SVVELTFKT
-1207 SDKPLTQPLLCKRK
+1207 SDKALPQPLQCKRK
-1221 GDVIDVLI
+1221 GNVIDILI

>member
-792 IRKYFYGWQARK
+792 IRKYFYGWQ
-804 LYKAMLYEKKC
+804 
-815 IWASGIIR
+815 
-823 KYFYGWQARKL
+823 
-834 YRAMVLEKNRKQA
+834 
-847 AITINAYCRGWKA
+847 
-860 RQLYRAMLLEK
+860 
-871 KRNQAV
+871 
-877 TVINA
+877 
-882 YFRGWKARKLY
+882 
-893 HAMVLEKIR
+893 
-902 NQAASVINALYR
+902 
-914 GWKARQLYRAMLLEK
+914 
-929 KRNQAA
+929 
-935 SIINAYF
+935 
-942 KGWKI
+942 I

>member
-1 MTEAE
+1 MTDAE
-6 GQAGGPGGRSMLD
+6 GQSLGPSGRSMLD
-19 NTVGV
+19 NTIGV
-24 GDLVLLESLTED
+24 GDMVLLESLTED
-36 SLLENLWDRYNNKD
+36 SMLENLWNRYNNKD

-69 LYTSERIAEYR
+69 LYTSEMIAKYR

-92 AIADVAYRS
+92 AIADEAYRS
-101 MRDYNQDQCILITGE
+101 MRDYNQDQCIIITGE
-116 SGAGKTEASKVVMQY
+116 SGAGKTEASKVVMQF

-164 VRNDNSS
+164 LRNDNSS

-228 KLHLKRDCDIYN
+228 KLHLKRDCDIYY
-240 YLNQSG
+240 YLNQSE
-246 CAKVDTIDDKKDFIV
+246 CSEVSTIDDKKDFIV
-261 VEKAMDVV
+261 VEKAMDIV
-269 GFTPDEKSSIYSLLS
+269 GFNPDEKHSIYTLLS
-284 AVLNLG
+284 AILNLG

-295 EGEDHGEAHD
+295 EEADHGAAHD
-305 FVTLSNEEFLS
+305 FVTLSNGEFLN
-316 WTCEMLQCGPQLL
+316 WTCEMLQCGSQLL
-329 QEALTRR
+329 QDALTRR
-336 TVEAGFEKVVTPL
+336 TVEAGNEKVVTPL
-349 SSARAY
+349 TSARAY

-373 IQRINDSIRVK
+373 IQRVNDSIRVK
-384 KKGKR
+384 KRGKR

-398 GFEIFK
+398 GFEIFQ

-429 QSEQEEYIRE
+429 QSEQEEYVRE
-439 GIEWTTID
+439 GIEWTAID

-476 GEVSDETLLAKLNK
+476 GEVSDDTFLEKLNK
-490 HCTGHPHF
+490 HCTEHPHF
-498 ESRRCKQFLSDQT
+498 ESRRCKKFLSDQT

-529 VTGFV
+529 VSGFV

-545 SQCMYSCGHPL
+545 SQCMYLCGHPL

-579 QFKVSVTELMKNLKS
+579 QFKVSVAELMKNLKT

-621 QIRYLGLLEN
+621 QVRYLGLLEN
-631 VRVRRAGFAYRQEYD
+631 LRVRRAGFAFRQEFD
-646 EALQRYKMLCEKTW
+646 EALQRYKMLCDKTW
-660 PIWRGV
+660 PNWRGA
-666 PKEGIKELFKGLN
+666 PKEGIKELFKSLN
-679 IKPAAYACGRTK
+679 IKPAACAYGRTK

-699 LFDLEERR
+699 LFELEERR
-707 KHSMHRLAI
+707 KHGMHRLAI
-716 IIQTVF
+716 IIQTIF
-722 RGWSQRTKYL
+722 RGWNQRTKFL

-738 IIIAKYYRRFRD
+738 VIIAKYYRRFRD
-750 QRIYQRK
+750 QRLYLRK
-757 KQAAIVIAS
+757 RQATIVIQC
-766 YTRGWKARELYKAM
+766 YT
-780 LYEKKC
+780 
-786 IWASGI
+786 
-792 IRKYFYGWQARK
+792 
-804 LYKAMLYEKKC
+804 
-815 IWASGIIR
+815 
-823 KYFYGWQARKL
+823 
-834 YRAMVLEKNRKQA
+834 
-847 AITINAYCRGWKA
+847 
-860 RQLYRAMLLEK
+860 
-871 KRNQAV
+871 
-877 TVINA
+877 
-882 YFRGWKARKLY
+882 
-893 HAMVLEKIR
+893 
-902 NQAASVINALYR
+902 R

-935 SIINAYF
+935 SIIKAYY
-942 KGWKI
+942 KGRKV

-971 RYRYLI
+971 RYRFLV
-977 TLKRNLPTVSPVD
+977 TLKKNLPSVSPVD

-1002 TNALLRDI
+1002 TNSLLKNM
-1010 YHSWRCKK
+1010 YHSWRCKM
-1018 YRDSITPE
+1018 YRDFISPE
-1026 KRNILREKLQ
+1026 RRNILKEKLQ

-1048 PSTVGV
+1048 PSTVPV
-1054 PFHSDRLNLIANP
+1054 PFKGDRLNLVANP
-1067 KWQKNAKN
+1067 KWQRNAKN
-1075 NNMRIVWSDSVLK
+1075 NNVHIIWADSVLK
-1088 INRKDGKTVPQILTI
+1088 VNRKDGKTVPQILTI
-1103 SDSEVLVLDPKSLQ
+1103 SDSEVSVLDPKSLQ

-1129 ISVSPLKDGVIVFHL
+1129 ISVTPLKDGVIVFHI
-1144 RSDKQDKNYL
+1144 RSDKQDKNHVI
-1154 KGDFA
+1154 KGDFV

-1170 KLLMQVES
+1170 KLLVQVDS
-1178 KNDIQA
+1178 RNDMLA

-1198 STVELSFKA
+1198 SVVELTFKT
-1207 SDKPLTQPLLCKRK
+1207 SDKALPQPLQCKRK
-1221 GDVIDVLI
+1221 GNVIDILI

>member
-757 KQAAIVIAS
+757 KQAAIVIAA

-823 KYFYGWQARKL
+823 KYFYGWQ
-834 YRAMVLEKNRKQA
+834 
-847 AITINAYCRGWKA
+847 
-860 RQLYRAMLLEK
+860 
-871 KRNQAV
+871 
-877 TVINA
+877 
-882 YFRGWKARKLY
+882 
-893 HAMVLEKIR
+893 
-902 NQAASVINALYR
+902 
-914 GWKARQLYRAMLLEK
+914 
-929 KRNQAA
+929 
-935 SIINAYF
+935 
-942 KGWKI
+942 I

-1002 TNALLRDI
+1002 TNALLKDI

>member
-757 KQAAIVIAS
+757 KQAAIVIAA

-792 IRKYFYGWQARK
+792 IRKYFYGWQ
-804 LYKAMLYEKKC
+804 
-815 IWASGIIR
+815 
-823 KYFYGWQARKL
+823 
-834 YRAMVLEKNRKQA
+834 
-847 AITINAYCRGWKA
+847 
-860 RQLYRAMLLEK
+860 
-871 KRNQAV
+871 
-877 TVINA
+877 
-882 YFRGWKARKLY
+882 
-893 HAMVLEKIR
+893 
-902 NQAASVINALYR
+902 
-914 GWKARQLYRAMLLEK
+914 ARQLYRAMLLEK

-1002 TNALLRDI
+1002 TNALLKDI

>member
-766 YTRGWKARELYKAM
+766 YTRGWKAR
-780 LYEKKC
+780 
-786 IWASGI
+786 
-792 IRKYFYGWQARK
+792 
-804 LYKAMLYEKKC
+804 
-815 IWASGIIR
+815 
-823 KYFYGWQARKL
+823 
-834 YRAMVLEKNRKQA
+834 
-847 AITINAYCRGWKA
+847 
-860 RQLYRAMLLEK
+860 QLYRAMLLEK

>member
-823 KYFYGWQARKL
+823 KYFYGWQ
-834 YRAMVLEKNRKQA
+834 
-847 AITINAYCRGWKA
+847 
-860 RQLYRAMLLEK
+860 
-871 KRNQAV
+871 
-877 TVINA
+877 
-882 YFRGWKARKLY
+882 
-893 HAMVLEKIR
+893 
-902 NQAASVINALYR
+902 
-914 GWKARQLYRAMLLEK
+914 
-929 KRNQAA
+929 
-935 SIINAYF
+935 
-942 KGWKI
+942 I

>member
-766 YTRGWKARELYKAM
+766 YTRGWKAR
-780 LYEKKC
+780 
-786 IWASGI
+786 
-792 IRKYFYGWQARK
+792 
-804 LYKAMLYEKKC
+804 
-815 IWASGIIR
+815 
-823 KYFYGWQARKL
+823 
-834 YRAMVLEKNRKQA
+834 
-847 AITINAYCRGWKA
+847 
-860 RQLYRAMLLEK
+860 
-871 KRNQAV
+871 
-877 TVINA
+877 
-882 YFRGWKARKLY
+882 
-893 HAMVLEKIR
+893 
-902 NQAASVINALYR
+902 
-914 GWKARQLYRAMLLEK
+914 QLYRAMLLEK

>member
-1 MTEAE
+1 MTDAE
-6 GQAGGPGGRSMLD
+6 GQSLGPSGRSMLD
-19 NTVGV
+19 NTIGV
-24 GDLVLLESLTED
+24 GDMVLLESLTED
-36 SLLENLWDRYNNKD
+36 SMLENLWNRYNNKD

-69 LYTSERIAEYR
+69 LYTSEMIAKYR

-92 AIADVAYRS
+92 AIADEAYRS
-101 MRDYNQDQCILITGE
+101 MRDYNQDQCIIITGE
-116 SGAGKTEASKVVMQY
+116 SGAGKTEASKVVMQF

-164 VRNDNSS
+164 LRNDNSS

-228 KLHLKRDCDIYN
+228 KLHLKRDCDIYY
-240 YLNQSG
+240 YLNQSE
-246 CAKVDTIDDKKDFIV
+246 CSEVSTIDDKKDFIV
-261 VEKAMDVV
+261 VEKAMDIV
-269 GFTPDEKSSIYSLLS
+269 GFNPDEKHSIYTLLS
-284 AVLNLG
+284 AILNLG

-295 EGEDHGEAHD
+295 EEADHGAAHD
-305 FVTLSNEEFLS
+305 FVTLSNGEFLN
-316 WTCEMLQCGPQLL
+316 WTCEMLQCGSQLL
-329 QEALTRR
+329 QDALTRR
-336 TVEAGFEKVVTPL
+336 TVEAGNEKVVTPL
-349 SSARAY
+349 TSARAY

-373 IQRINDSIRVK
+373 IQRVNDSIRVK
-384 KKGKR
+384 KRGKR

-398 GFEIFK
+398 GFEIFQ

-429 QSEQEEYIRE
+429 QSEQEEYVRE
-439 GIEWTTID
+439 GIEWTAID

-476 GEVSDETLLAKLNK
+476 GEVSDDTFLEKLNK
-490 HCTGHPHF
+490 HCTEHPHF
-498 ESRRCKQFLSDQT
+498 ESRRCKKFLSDQT

-529 VTGFV
+529 VSGFV

-545 SQCMYSCGHPL
+545 SQCMYLCGHPL

-579 QFKVSVTELMKNLKS
+579 QFKVSVAELMKNLKT

-621 QIRYLGLLEN
+621 QVRYLGLLEN
-631 VRVRRAGFAYRQEYD
+631 LRVRRAGFAFRQEFD
-646 EALQRYKMLCEKTW
+646 EALQRYKMLCDKTW
-660 PIWRGV
+660 PNWRGA
-666 PKEGIKELFKGLN
+666 PKEGIKELFKSLN
-679 IKPAAYACGRTK
+679 IKPAACAYGRTK

-699 LFDLEERR
+699 LFELEERR
-707 KHSMHRLAI
+707 KHGMHRLAI
-716 IIQTVF
+716 IIQTIF
-722 RGWSQRTKYL
+722 RGWNQRTKFL

-738 IIIAKYYRRFRD
+738 VIIAKYYRRFRD
-750 QRIYQRK
+750 QRLYLRK
-757 KQAAIVIAS
+757 RQATIVIQC
-766 YTRGWKARELYKAM
+766 YTRGWKAREIYKAM
-780 LYEKKC
+780 VYEKMC

-792 IRKYFYGWQARK
+792 IRKYFYGWQ
-804 LYKAMLYEKKC
+804 
-815 IWASGIIR
+815 
-823 KYFYGWQARKL
+823 
-834 YRAMVLEKNRKQA
+834 
-847 AITINAYCRGWKA
+847 
-860 RQLYRAMLLEK
+860 
-871 KRNQAV
+871 
-877 TVINA
+877 
-882 YFRGWKARKLY
+882 
-893 HAMVLEKIR
+893 
-902 NQAASVINALYR
+902 
-914 GWKARQLYRAMLLEK
+914 ARQLYRAMLLEK

-935 SIINAYF
+935 SIIKAYY
-942 KGWKI
+942 KGRKV

-971 RYRYLI
+971 RYRFLV
-977 TLKRNLPTVSPVD
+977 TLKKNLPSVSPVD

-1002 TNALLRDI
+1002 TNSLLKNM
-1010 YHSWRCKK
+1010 YHSWRCKM
-1018 YRDSITPE
+1018 YRDFISPE
-1026 KRNILREKLQ
+1026 RRNILKEKLQ

-1048 PSTVGV
+1048 PSTVPV
-1054 PFHSDRLNLIANP
+1054 PFKGDRLNLVANP
-1067 KWQKNAKN
+1067 KWQRNAKN
-1075 NNMRIVWSDSVLK
+1075 NNVHIIWADSVLK
-1088 INRKDGKTVPQILTI
+1088 VNRKDGKTVPQILTI
-1103 SDSEVLVLDPKSLQ
+1103 SDSEVSVLDPKSLQ

-1129 ISVSPLKDGVIVFHL
+1129 ISVTPLKDGVIVFHI
-1144 RSDKQDKNYL
+1144 RSDKQDKNHVI
-1154 KGDFA
+1154 KGDFV

-1170 KLLMQVES
+1170 KLLVQVDS
-1178 KNDIQA
+1178 RNDMLA

-1198 STVELSFKA
+1198 SVVELTFKT
-1207 SDKPLTQPLLCKRK
+1207 SDKALPQPLQCKRK
-1221 GDVIDVLI
+1221 GNVIDILI

>member
-757 KQAAIVIAS
+757 KQAAIVIAA

-823 KYFYGWQARKL
+823 KYFYGWQ
-834 YRAMVLEKNRKQA
+834 
-847 AITINAYCRGWKA
+847 
-860 RQLYRAMLLEK
+860 
-871 KRNQAV
+871 
-877 TVINA
+877 
-882 YFRGWKARKLY
+882 
-893 HAMVLEKIR
+893 
-902 NQAASVINALYR
+902 
-914 GWKARQLYRAMLLEK
+914 ARQLYRAMLLEK

-1002 TNALLRDI
+1002 TNALLKDI